1 MHLKE
6 EMKGQLKDASSATCK
21 AYSAFRKEGDPDHDM
36 AGQGAEETEEEVE
49 EMQMGQ
55 AITIMK
61 PILRFLQL
69 LCENHNRH
77 LQVQ

>member
-6 EMKGQLKDASSATCK
+6 DMKGQLKDASCATYK
-21 AYSAFRKEGDPDHDM
+21 AYSAFRKEGDPDLET
-36 AGQGAEETEEEVE
+36 AGQGTEEIEE
-49 EMQMGQ
+49 EMEEVQMGQ

-69 LCENHNRH
+69 QCENHNRN
-77 LQVQ
+77 LQV